1 MRRLA
6 LLVIGSWWLAGCS
19 SSEVV
24 VAHSVPLSTA
34 TEAVAEEELLDVG
47 IVLFDSGVPEG
58 EVPKEV
64 LEELIRAGT
73 FLHIRRSESVYM
85 SVLLRQTLQRTGSWG
100 SVWIAPKPTTA
111 ADVNIVGKILHS
123 DGDQLRLVVTATDS
137 TGRVWL
143 DEERYEMET
152 AAGAFNR
159 QRYPDLDPY
168 QDAFNA
174 IANDLAIAQN
184 QLSAKDR
191 RDLRTLTGI
200 RYAADVSPDAFA
212 GYVVADEKDGSYELN
227 RLPADG
233 DPMFDRTQRVR
244 QRERLFLD
252 TLDQHY
258 AQFSTEAMAP
268 YDSWREYTRE
278 ESIAVRELT
287 KSARWRTG
295 MGIAAIVA
303 SIAYGSNSDSGS
315 FSDRMLRDALMYVGV
330 DMIRASQVRKQ
341 EKRLHTE
348 TLEELSQDFDD
359 SIEPMVVEIQG
370 TQHRL
375 TGTAD
380 AQYDE
385 WRQLL
390 RQVFITESGFVPE
403 DVAIYTEPAPEA
415 PVELPPL
422 PELAAAEAPAFDATQ
437 AGQAAE
443 LAGLDLSAIEG
454 VQVAEPPAADAP
466 AIEATPAA
474 EEDATTETADADA
487 SAGDGV

>member
-1 MRRLA
+1 MRRAA
-6 LLVIGSWWLAGCS
+6 LLLIGSWWLVACT

-34 TEAVAEEELLDVG
+34 TQPAAEDELLDVG

-58 EVPKEV
+58 EISKEV
-64 LEELIRAGT
+64 LEELIRDGT
-73 FLHIRRSESVYM
+73 FVHIRRSESVYM
-85 SVLLRQTLQRTGSWG
+85 SSLLRRTLQKTSAWG
-100 SVWIAPKPTTA
+100 SVWIAPKPTTT
-111 ADVNIVGKILHS
+111 ADVTIAGKILQS
-123 DGDQLRLVVTATDS
+123 DGDRLRLLVTATDS
-137 TGRVWL
+137 TGRVWI
-143 DEERYEMET
+143 DEELYEMET

-168 QDAFNA
+168 QDVFNS
-174 IANDLAIAQN
+174 IANDLAAAQSE
-184 QLSAKDR
+184 LSAQDR
-191 RDLRTLTGI
+191 RDVRTITSL

-212 GYVVADEKDGSYELN
+212 GYVVQDDGRYELN
-227 RLPADG
+227 RLPAVG

-258 AQFSTEAMAP
+258 AQFSVEATAP

-278 ESIAVRELT
+278 EAIAVRELT

-295 MGIAAIVA
+295 LGIASIVA
-303 SIAYGSNSDSGS
+303 SIAYGNSSDNA
-315 FSDRMLRDALMYVGV
+315 FSDRLISAAIMNVGV
-330 DMIRASQVRKQ
+330 EMIRSSQVRKQ

-348 TLEELSQDFDD
+348 TLEELSNDFND
-359 SIEPMVVEIQG
+359 SLEPMVVEIQG

-375 TGTAD
+375 TGTAE

-390 RQVFITESGFVPE
+390 RQIFIAESGFVPE
-403 DVAIYTEPAPEA
+403 DMAIYTEPEPEP

-422 PELAAAEAPAFDATQ
+422 PGLPADVAPETGPAEIAGEGATT
-437 AGQAAE
+437 E
-443 LAGLDLSAIEG
+443 
-454 VQVAEPPAADAP
+454 AADASP
-466 AIEATPAA
+466 A
-474 EEDATTETADADA
+474 
-487 SAGDGV
+487 AGDGV